1 MAIARVGNLFGTTS
15 DSILATLTF
24 DFAPPKSASTGGTG
38 ELPAAKVLR

>member
-1 MAIARVGNLFGTTS
+1 MAKARVGDLFGTTS

-24 DFAPPKSASTGGTG
+24 DFAPPKSAGSKAA